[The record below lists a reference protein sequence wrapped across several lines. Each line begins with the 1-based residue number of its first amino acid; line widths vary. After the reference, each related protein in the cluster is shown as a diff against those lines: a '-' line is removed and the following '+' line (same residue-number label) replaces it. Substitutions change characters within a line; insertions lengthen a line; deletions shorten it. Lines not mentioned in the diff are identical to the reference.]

1 MANQV
6 YNMTIKTDIP
16 SWKDKYPS
24 LEVDIT
30 KLKIDISWT
39 EFFNRK
45 DIKNTLL
52 KINQFLTDCIK
63 NGENIYPYPDL
74 LFNSINT
81 TCLNNI
87 KVVVIGQ
94 DPYFNSVNIKGKNI
108 PQATGLSFSVPEGVP
123 VPPSLNNIFLNQK
136 KYGLIT
142 DIPKTGDLSSWA
154 NQGCLMLNTT
164 LTVKEKHPNSH
175 EAKWKYFSD
184 ELIKYI
190 SNNTTNTVF
199 LIFGGPS
206 LKKINLI
213 DSNKHKIIISSHPSP
228 LAARQKLKDYGSFV
242 NTNHF
247 GEANEYLVKNGKV
260 PINW

>member
-16 SWKDKYPS
+16 SWKEKYPS

-30 KLKIDISWT
+30 KLKIDTSWA

-63 NGENIYPYPDL
+63 NDENIYPYPDL

-94 DPYFNSVNIKGKNI
+94 DPYFNAVNIKGKNI

-123 VPPSLNNIFLNQK
+123 VPPSLKPPILNDF
-136 KYGLIT
+136 I
-142 DIPKTGDLSSWA
+142 
-154 NQGCLMLNTT
+154 CLCL
-164 LTVKEKHPNSH
+164 
-175 EAKWKYFSD
+175 
-184 ELIKYI
+184 
-190 SNNTTNTVF
+190 
-199 LIFGGPS
+199 
-206 LKKINLI
+206 LK
-213 DSNKHKIIISSHPSP
+213 
-228 LAARQKLKDYGSFV
+228 
-242 NTNHF
+242 
-247 GEANEYLVKNGKV
+247 
-260 PINW
+260 